1 MSQPPNQNLPNLQ
14 DVVTGDISGLFD
26 AIPFAR
32 LLGLRASK
40 DAEGV
45 LCVMPFSERL
55 IGNPVLPA
63 LHGGMVATFLE
74 ATALAVVVDAQ
85 NDPDAR
91 CGKEIPRAISTTV
104 DYLRPAGPRDT
115 YGRAEIIRL
124 GTRLATVVATI
135 WQDDPSRPVAR
146 ANCHY
151 LVASGGITPSK
162 S

>member
-1 MSQPPNQNLPNLQ
+1 MSQPPKLNLPNLQ

-26 AIPFAR
+26 AIPFVNW
-32 LLGLRASK
+32 LGLKASR

-45 LCVMPFSERL
+45 LCVMPFAARL

-85 NDPDAR
+85 NDPDTR
-91 CGKEIPRAISTTV
+91 CGKEIPRMISTTI

-124 GTRLATVVATI
+124 GARLATVVATI
-135 WQDDPSRPVAR
+135 WQEDPARPVAR
-146 ANCHY
+146 ANCHF
-151 LVASGGITPSK
+151 LVASGRGSHPK

>member
-1 MSQPPNQNLPNLQ
+1 MSKPPIPAPTPIEE
-14 DVVTGDISGLFD
+14 VVSGDISGLFE
-26 AIPFAR
+26 AIPFVHW
-32 LLGLRASK
+32 LGLKSGK

-45 LCVMPFSERL
+45 ICVMPFSERL

-91 CGKEIPRAISTTV
+91 CGKEIPRAISTTI

-146 ANCHY
+146 ANCHF